1 MENDHSGMA
10 PICGCGA
17 IQEEGGQRTLVWPV
31 KEGLHGPRHEQIAKQ
46 VE

>member
-17 IQEEGGQRTLVWPV
+17 IEEKEDQRTLVWSG
-31 KEGLHGPRHEQIAKQ
+31 EDIHGSRHEQAEKH
-46 VE
+46 VK